1 MSYFE
6 KYSFTIPSA
15 SSAKLG
21 KDATTNIQYGYLQTV
36 TYFPDATNPFVAGS
50 SAFLKIRAG
59 STTGRL
65 LFMSS
70 SGLAN
75 VQKRYYPQAKISE
88 STAGK
93 TVLTSTLGYRAQIPV
108 CQETLYLIRRG
119 SSTGSTQGGT
129 VDIIVGG

>member
-1 MSYFE
+1 MAYFE
-6 KYSFTIPSA
+6 KYSLTIPTA

-21 KDATTNIQYGYLQTV
+21 SAATTNVQYGYLQTV

-50 SAFLKIRAG
+50 SAFLKIRAD
-59 STTGRL
+59 STAGRL

-93 TVLTSTLGYRAQIPV
+93 TIVATSGKRAQIPI
-108 CQETLYLIRRG
+108 CQEALWVIKFG